1 MARTYTKFIPLVQI
15 KRNGKHYSNYN
26 EIEENTKRVFE
37 LKNTGINPDDVSRE
51 TYSKG
56 NRTELKLDPEQL
68 AKIEIFRELGIKYS
82 WSDDDFITDK
92 KY

>member
-1 MARTYTKFIPLVQI
+1 MSRTYTKFIPLV
-15 KRNGKHYSNYN
+15 
-26 EIEENTKRVFE
+26 
-37 LKNTGINPDDVSRE
+37 KNTGINPDDISRE

-92 KY
+92 KYWRNDNRIKYLQTNIQQTRKLWR